1 MNPAIFVLGAVLIF
15 VLFLLGLAMGLI
27 LGRRGGRLEVEKTLP
42 ELLAKERGD
51 AVKRSRA
58 VLSGLAAEQLAPWLA
73 GFPFDPTDCRF
84 LGSPVDFLAFRGAST
99 GVVEE
104 VVFVEV
110 KSGNAGLSPV
120 ERSLREAVEAKKV
133 SWLEYRVP
141 GPKA

>member
-1 MNPAIFVLGAVLIF
+1 MEATLLVLGAVLIF
-15 VLFLLGLAMGLI
+15 VLFFLGLAMGLI
-27 LGRRGGRLEVEKTLP
+27 LGKRGGRLEAEKALP
-42 ELLAKERGD
+42 VLLAKERGD

-58 VLSGLAAEQLAPWLA
+58 ILSGLAAEQLAPWLE

-84 LGSPVDFLAFRGAST
+84 LGSPVDFLAFRGASR
-99 GVVEE
+99 GVIEE

-120 ERSLREAVEAKKV
+120 ERSLREAIEARRV

-141 GPKA
+141 GP